1 MCRTVELWKGYLLE
15 IIARVN
21 IITCQMSNS
30 KKVINKSSPYF
41 KETIL
46 WNSLSGNVVTLPTL
60 IEFNRFMKRHF
71 SRFNED
77 LL

>member
-21 IITCQMSNS
+21 VIKKQTIS
-30 KKVINKSSPYF
+30 KNGKHKSSPYF
-41 KETIL
+41 KGTIL
-46 WNSLSGNVVTLPTL
+46 WNSLPGNVVSLPTL
-60 IEFNRFMKRHF
+60 IEFNKFMKRHF

>member
-21 IITCQMSNS
+21 IITLSQTIS
-30 KKVINKSSPYF
+30 KNGKHKSSPYF
-41 KETIL
+41 KGTVL
-46 WNSLSGNVVTLPTL
+46 WKSLPDNVVTLPTL

-71 SRFNED
+71 SWFNED